1 MAQETN
7 LLMEVPK
14 ASRPRERLDQY
25 GEKALATHE
34 LLAIVLRTGPKDS
47 NVLQLSLRVLNEFE
61 DLYSLKMASVE
72 ELMGIKGIGRTKAIE
87 IKACVELGIRIANA
101 TQLKSGTITSTQSA
115 GSLLQQEMRDLQQEH
130 VVALY
135 LNTKNEIIKKKTIF
149 IGSLNS
155 SVAHPREIFREAVR
169 FAAARIIL
177 AHNHPSGNPEPSEA
191 DLVFTRRMVECG
203 EMMGIEV
210 LDHFIIGVNQYLS
223 LKEFGIV

>member
-1 MAQETN
+1 MRETT
-7 LLMEVPK
+7 LVREVPLS
-14 ASRPRERLDQY
+14 SRPRERLEQY

-34 LLAIVLRTGPKDS
+34 LLAILLRTGPRDS
-47 NVLQLSLRVLNEFE
+47 NVIQLSLRVMNHFE
-61 DLYSLKMASVE
+61 DLYSLKMASIE
-72 ELMGIKGIGRTKAIE
+72 ELMAIKGIGRTKAIE
-87 IKACVELGIRIANA
+87 IKACIELGTRLAHA
-101 TQLKSGTITSTQSA
+101 SQLKSGTITSTQAA
-115 GSLLQQEMRDLQQEH
+115 GGLLKKEMRDLQQEH

-169 FAAARIIL
+169 YAAARIIL

-203 EMMGIEV
+203 EMMGIDL
-210 LDHFIIGVNQYLS
+210 LDHFIIGSNKYIS
-223 LKEFGIV
+223 LKEYGVI